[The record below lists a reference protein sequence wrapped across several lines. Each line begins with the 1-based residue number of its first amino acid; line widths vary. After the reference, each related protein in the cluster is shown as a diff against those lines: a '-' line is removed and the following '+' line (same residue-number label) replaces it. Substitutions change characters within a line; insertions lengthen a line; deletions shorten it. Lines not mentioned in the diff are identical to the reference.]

1 MSHDDA
7 LFSQLD
13 AVFAAILS
21 GISPAGRQRT
31 ARGVGTMLRRSQS
44 QRIGRQ
50 EAPDGS
56 KFPSRRRRVLR
67 SQAGIGFVWQGENRR
82 LRNWR
87 AVHGRRGRM
96 LTGFDEGRGAVR
108 SFYREDIERY
118 LDINFNETR
127 RNTTK
132 ADPMFRRLRTA
143 RFLKTRATAD
153 GAEVGYS
160 GVAARIARVH
170 QFGLRDRVND
180 SGAMATYPRRE
191 LLGLSKADRMAI
203 ARQVIDSLG
212 VR

>member
-1 MSHDDA
+1 MSNDDA

-21 GISPAGRQRT
+21 GMSPAGRQRT
-31 ARGVGTMLRRSQS
+31 ARSVGTMLRRSQS

-56 KFPSRRRRVLR
+56 KYPTRRRRVLR

-87 AVHGRRGRM
+87 ASRGRM
-96 LTGFDEGRGAVR
+96 LTGFDEERGAVR

-170 QFGLRDRVND
+170 QFGLRDKIND

>member
-1 MSHDDA
+1 MSNDDA

-13 AVFAAILS
+13 AVFTAILS
-21 GISPAGRQRT
+21 GMSPAGRQRT
-31 ARGVGTMLRRSQS
+31 ARSVGTMLRRSQS

-56 KFPSRRRRVLR
+56 KFPPRRRRVLR

-87 AVHGRRGRM
+87 AVRGRRGRM
-96 LTGFDEGRGAVR
+96 LTGFDEERGAVR

-143 RFLKTRATAD
+143 RFLKTRTTAD

-170 QFGLRDRVND
+170 QFGLRDKIND

>member
-21 GISPAGRQRT
+21 GMSPAGRQRT
-31 ARGVGTMLRRSQS
+31 ARSVGTMLRRSQS

-50 EAPDGS
+50 EAPDGA
-56 KFPSRRRRVLR
+56 KFPTRRRRVLR

-87 AVHGRRGRM
+87 AVRGRRGRM
-96 LTGFDEGRGAVR
+96 LTGFDEERGAVR

-127 RNTTK
+127 RNATK

-143 RFLKTRATAD
+143 RFLKTRAPLTVQRWVIPAWLRVLPASISSACATKSMTA
-153 GAEVGYS
+153 AQWQRIP
-160 GVAARIARVH
+160 AASCWA
-170 QFGLRDRVND
+170 
-180 SGAMATYPRRE
+180 
-191 LLGLSKADRMAI
+191 
-203 ARQVIDSLG
+203 
-212 VR
+212 